1 LLLHEC
7 AQTTATAAAQICHKS
22 LEENIY
28 MRQTDKRV
36 LADTVIDA
44 KTIVNLFNS
53 GDTKITLRDRYGNDM
68 PEDLVEDLLS
78 GAAMSST
85 TAAAAAAASTA
96 TVTGGHKPAAAIP
109 GEQTLLG
116 DMLRRRGGRLQTVG
130 AGADVSAD
138 VVGDAPV
145 EDAILAVLL
154 DQHTVW
160 IGSHHENKNLL
171 EHDPSEMLSD
181 EVSCC
186 LRTLLILA
194 FVLPKYC

>member
-1 LLLHEC
+1 MLLLHAC
-7 AQTTATAAAQICHKS
+7 AQTTAATAQICHKS

-53 GDTKITLRDRYGNDM
+53 GDTKINLRDRYGNDM
-68 PEDLVEDLLS
+68 PDDLVEDLLS
-78 GAAMSST
+78 GAAMST
-85 TAAAAAAASTA
+85 TAATAAAAASASAST
-96 TVTGGHKPAAAIP
+96 TVTGGHKPAATVP

-154 DQHTVW
+154 NKHTDW

-181 EVSCC
+181 EVSC
-186 LRTLLILA
+186 L
-194 FVLPKYC
+194 YCAH

>member
-1 LLLHEC
+1 VIQSL
-7 AQTTATAAAQICHKS
+7 QICHKS

-53 GDTKITLRDRYGNDM
+53 SDTSLTLRDRYGNEVI
-68 PEDLVEDLLS
+68 EDVLADVLS
-78 GAAMSST
+78 DVAMSTTTATS
-85 TAAAAAAASTA
+85 TAAAASATAA
-96 TVTGGHKPAAAIP
+96 TGGHKPAAAVP

-116 DMLRRRGGRLQTVG
+116 DMLRRRGGRLTTIG
-130 AGADVSAD
+130 TGADVSGGD
-138 VVGDAPV
+138 VASGDAPV

-154 DQHTVW
+154 TEHTGW

-171 EHDPSEMLSD
+171 EHDPNEMLSE
-181 EVSCC
+181 EVSSSSCC
-186 LRTLLILA
+186 MLIDSTVVA
-194 FVLPKYC
+194 YTV